1 MRRIAIMI
9 LLLSV
14 TLSMGAQTQKRFT
27 TKKAKTT
34 QTTDRRKKTSSKKAL
49 STTAKGS
56 TTRNRARGKVV
67 KTTKNA
73 NNTIYTNS
81 SIRGLQSQRAAIQKK
96 IREQEQALRHNQA
109 DVKQRLQNLLV
120 INSEIED
127 RQKSIDGIQSDI
139 HHIEGNIGILKSQ
152 LKTLE
157 QQLND
162 RKAKYIK
169 SMRYMA
175 RHRTVQDRL
184 MFIFSAKSLTQMY
197 RRLRFVREYA
207 AFQRAQ
213 GEQVMAKQNQV
224 NNKHRQLETVKGHK
238 NTLLY
243 KNQKAHAELQNKQ
256 NEQQQVVQGLQK
268 QQKTIQGILAQQR
281 QKDAAL
287 NAQIDRLVA
296 QEVAKARAR
305 AAAEAQRKAAAAAA
319 AKKRAAELAA
329 KKAAAEAAARE
340 NARRVAEAKAAEE
353 KAKAQAEAARQAALA
368 AQKAQ
373 QEQAAADAKKKE
385 QQRAAEAAAAARAA
399 QVRAEQQ
406 AREAEAARQAAELKA
421 KADAER
427 NERAVAEAKKDVE
440 EAKTVSTVD
449 RMMSGGFE
457 ANKGRLPMP
466 ITGSYRIVSHFGQ
479 YNVEG
484 LKGVTLDNKGINILG
499 QAGCMARSIYDGEV
513 SAVFGYAG
521 SWNVMVRHGVYI
533 SVYCNLKSVSVR
545 QGQRVSARQA
555 LGTVGPD
562 HILQFQLR
570 KETAKLNPESWLGR

>member
-14 TLSMGAQTQKRFT
+14 TLSMGAQTQKRST

-56 TTRNRARGKVV
+56 TTRNRARVKVV

-224 NNKHRQLETVKGHK
+224 NNKHR
-238 NTLLY
+238 
-243 KNQKAHAELQNKQ
+243 
-256 NEQQQVVQGLQK
+256 
-268 QQKTIQGILAQQR
+268 
-281 QKDAAL
+281 
-287 NAQIDRLVA
+287 
-296 QEVAKARAR
+296 
-305 AAAEAQRKAAAAAA
+305 
-319 AKKRAAELAA
+319 
-329 KKAAAEAAARE
+329 
-340 NARRVAEAKAAEE
+340 
-353 KAKAQAEAARQAALA
+353 
-368 AQKAQ
+368 
-373 QEQAAADAKKKE
+373 
-385 QQRAAEAAAAARAA
+385 
-399 QVRAEQQ
+399 
-406 AREAEAARQAAELKA
+406 
-421 KADAER
+421 
-427 NERAVAEAKKDVE
+427 
-440 EAKTVSTVD
+440 
-449 RMMSGGFE
+449 
-457 ANKGRLPMP
+457 
-466 ITGSYRIVSHFGQ
+466 
-479 YNVEG
+479 
-484 LKGVTLDNKGINILG
+484 
-499 QAGCMARSIYDGEV
+499 
-513 SAVFGYAG
+513 
-521 SWNVMVRHGVYI
+521 
-533 SVYCNLKSVSVR
+533 
-545 QGQRVSARQA
+545 
-555 LGTVGPD
+555 
-562 HILQFQLR
+562 
-570 KETAKLNPESWLGR
+570 